1 MSSVEVLPYHLG
13 YHIKVRRDFLGH
25 MAPVH
30 FTSTDDSCS
39 FCPLSQVEMADQRT
53 AGKRLIQVV
62 TCEGSGKVIPFQDSC
77 WSWVVCFAGVVSN
90 IIICGFTFSYGILFP
105 ALLEEFQQGKAD
117 TAWAG
122 SIAMMGMGLFG
133 PVIGKL
139 YHRFGARIVTFFG
152 SLICVISLLATSKVS
167 SLYVMFVTY
176 GGFFGFGS
184 CGVVM
189 ITYIAVPRYFMK
201 WRSMSLGLI
210 AMGPGGGLFIMSP
223 LVQVLHENFG
233 WRGTFLAMSG
243 ITSVTLILVLVYKP
257 ITLESDKEGFNK
269 DLKHDKKFWDIS
281 ILKHKKFIICTTSAT
296 IICLGHYTPTVH
308 MVRYLEEIGFSEV
321 KASRLYIYSGL
332 ASLLIRPVIGRFNDI
347 TVMDPCYIYAIA
359 AAAEGLVTFF
369 LPMATSSL
377 HFVLFFVVYGLA
389 DGTIGCGLSIAV
401 LKSLPERLCPLG
413 FGVFQ
418 CVTCITAACGPA
430 LGGYVADLKG
440 SYVPV
445 FRMVGSILVLG
456 AAILVGVFCIKKSDT
471 PSTKREIHFWEEFVV
486 VEKCSVV

>member
-1 MSSVEVLPYHLG
+1 M
-13 YHIKVRRDFLGH
+13 
-25 MAPVH
+25 
-30 FTSTDDSCS
+30 
-39 FCPLSQVEMADQRT
+39 
-53 AGKRLIQVV
+53 V
-62 TCEGSGKVIPFQDSC
+62 TCEDSGKVIPFQDSC

-139 YHRFGARIVTFFG
+139 YHRFGARIVTLFG

-167 SLYVMFVTY
+167 NLYIMFVTY

-243 ITSVTLILVLVYKP
+243 ITSVTFILVLVYKP

-281 ILKHKKFIICTTSAT
+281 ILKHKKIYYMHN
-296 IICLGHYTPTVH
+296 LGDHHIPWTLHSNGAY
-308 MVRYLEEIGFSEV
+308 G
-321 KASRLYIYSGL
+321 
-332 ASLLIRPVIGRFNDI
+332 SLLRRNWIFR
-347 TVMDPCYIYAIA
+347 
-359 AAAEGLVTFF
+359 
-369 LPMATSSL
+369 S
-377 HFVLFFVVYGLA
+377 
-389 DGTIGCGLSIAV
+389 
-401 LKSLPERLCPLG
+401 KSLPPLHLQWLG
-413 FGVFQ
+413 FF
-418 CVTCITAACGPA
+418 TDSPS
-430 LGGYVADLKG
+430 DW
-440 SYVPV
+440 
-445 FRMVGSILVLG
+445 SI
-456 AAILVGVFCIKKSDT
+456 
-471 PSTKREIHFWEEFVV
+471 
-486 VEKCSVV
+486 